1 MQIESSWCMGGA
13 ITWTLELFQTANG
26 SAKHRLEIV
35 CRKACV
41 REENT
46 ICFEIILKFVAAH
59 LIDQEIQSIKQI

>member
-46 ICFEIILKFVAAH
+46 IC
-59 LIDQEIQSIKQI
+59 